1 MKNGLLLM
9 KLMVLFFEKKNN
21 GYKEIDVKKREIKLR
36 VKLIDIVEDGIFL
49 LLKEIDEI
57 DEREKMEERNSLGLD
72 GNVVDKEVYK
82 IKSM

>member
-1 MKNGLLLM
+1 M